1 MLVTAL
7 YTSALAVYVLSM
19 LTIAARE
26 SRFRRRQDDVEDYE
40 SVLASRYT
48 IPVSVIAPAFNEEGM
63 VVPAIRS
70 LLAQTY
76 PEFEVI
82 VVDDGST
89 DGTLAAIAAAYDLEP
104 RQVFFRHTLT
114 AKPVRMV
121 YRSRTDP
128 RLTVLVK
135 ENGGKADSLNCGVN
149 FARYRY
155 LCTVD
160 GDTMFAPDALL
171 KAMAL
176 VIKDPARIV
185 AAASLFGISLEPESA
200 YAAESIPRTNGH
212 LLADF
217 QHLDLMRSFVAYRAA
232 WSRLDCM
239 LCVSGAFGL
248 WRRDVILEMG
258 GFSPAFS
265 CEDIEMTFRIHER
278 FLREQRPYRI
288 ISLPNMVAQTEGP
301 NNVRSLI
308 SQRARWQRVTL
319 ETVWHYRGMF
329 GRSRYASVG
338 LVGVPYYLL
347 FECLAPMFH
356 VLSFATLIVAVL
368 VGALGWPAYLA
379 FIGMMVF
386 GTAIP
391 TTLAVGLHDSGFR
404 DYSVGDLMRM
414 LALGPLDLL
423 LYRPILLYAG
433 LRGSW
438 EFVRKEK
445 GWNKFDRNVRSRV
458 LRAAIVVLM
467 TVSGASGARAQRSA
481 GGDADGMMERAT
493 VLRRLNLK
501 ARALALMDTAAVV
514 APERADVRGFRDL
527 LEHEV
532 HGADATLGMNY
543 TAWDDGRDSWR
554 EPVLAVRRNT
564 ARGPVIGRLARLSR
578 FGLNDDQI
586 AVEGYPAFRGGYGA
600 LGVSYG
606 VNGTLYARTALS
618 AELFK
623 SLPADLEGS
632 FGYRR
637 LNFPSRVAVAT
648 GSIGKYYREYL
659 FGARVNGVRGGAI
672 GTSALLSGRRYFTD
686 DGQFVGAFV
695 TAGSVREDLRSAA
708 DLNAN
713 TSRSVGTDAQLV
725 VKGRWLVN
733 ARGEVGREQPRAGG
747 ASVFTSLNV
756 SVGVRY

>member
-1 MLVTAL
+1 MIAPAPAFAAFLRVTLIVTAV
-7 YTSALAVYVLSM
+7 YTSALAVYVSSM
-19 LTIAARE
+19 LAIAVRE
-26 SRFRRRQDDVEDYE
+26 SRFRRRQDAVEDYE

-70 LLAQTY
+70 LLTQAY

-89 DGTLAAIAAAYDLEP
+89 DGTLASIDAAYDLEP
-104 RQVFFRHTLT
+104 RQVFFRDTLT
-114 AKPVRMV
+114 TKPVRMV

-185 AAASLFGISLEPESA
+185 AAASLFGISLEPETK
-200 YAAESIPRTNGH
+200 YEAESIPRTNGH

-301 NNVRSLI
+301 NNIRSLI

-319 ETVWHYRGMF
+319 ETIWHYRGMF
-329 GRSRYASVG
+329 GRPRYRSVG

-347 FECLAPMFH
+347 FECLAPVFH
-356 VLSFATLIVAVL
+356 VLSFATLIVAIL
-368 VGALGWPAYLA
+368 IGALGWPAYLA

-391 TTLAVGLHDSGFR
+391 TTLAVSLHDSGFR
-404 DYSVGDLMRM
+404 DYSVGDLIRM

-438 EFVRKEK
+438 EFLRKEK
-445 GWNKFDRNVRSRV
+445 GWNKFDRNVR
-458 LRAAIVVLM
+458 
-467 TVSGASGARAQRSA
+467 Q
-481 GGDADGMMERAT
+481 
-493 VLRRLNLK
+493 
-501 ARALALMDTAAVV
+501 V
-514 APERADVRGFRDL
+514 APA
-527 LEHEV
+527 
-532 HGADATLGMNY
+532 
-543 TAWDDGRDSWR
+543 
-554 EPVLAVRRNT
+554 
-564 ARGPVIGRLARLSR
+564 
-578 FGLNDDQI
+578 
-586 AVEGYPAFRGGYGA
+586 
-600 LGVSYG
+600 
-606 VNGTLYARTALS
+606 
-618 AELFK
+618 
-623 SLPADLEGS
+623 
-632 FGYRR
+632 
-637 LNFPSRVAVAT
+637 RVAA
-648 GSIGKYYREYL
+648 
-659 FGARVNGVRGGAI
+659 
-672 GTSALLSGRRYFTD
+672 
-686 DGQFVGAFV
+686 
-695 TAGSVREDLRSAA
+695 
-708 DLNAN
+708 
-713 TSRSVGTDAQLV
+713 
-725 VKGRWLVN
+725 
-733 ARGEVGREQPRAGG
+733 
-747 ASVFTSLNV
+747 
-756 SVGVRY
+756 